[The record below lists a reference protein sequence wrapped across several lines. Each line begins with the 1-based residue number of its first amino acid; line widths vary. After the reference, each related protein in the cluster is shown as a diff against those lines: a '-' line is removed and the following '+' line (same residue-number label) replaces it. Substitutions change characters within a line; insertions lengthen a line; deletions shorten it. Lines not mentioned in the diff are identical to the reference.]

1 MVPLGTDSEDFV
13 ILIVPKRVSATRI
26 TSINTTCKFDQE
38 IFCGQ
43 VDSEPEGMGFIST
56 QTLPRG
62 EEAFSPEYGEMIP
75 EVPPWIHFRWVT
87 EPKCF
92 TRHGNAIGPYR

>member
-1 MVPLGTDSEDFV
+1 MVPLGTDWEDFV
-13 ILIVPKRVSATRI
+13 ILIVPKTVWPTRI
-26 TSINTTCKFDQE
+26 TSINTTCKLDQE

-75 EVPPWIHFRWVT
+75 EVHYGFNFRRVT
-87 EPKCF
+87 EPKRF